1 MAFARRNSQ
10 PGGTMKTRAIRTIS
24 LCGLAL
30 LIGCWSYAAQAN
42 CKQEAKQSNWTLFRD
57 LKGANLYVR
66 VPNTYIDAVKCH
78 GREQQCADEV
88 TTSGS
93 AAEYVK
99 FLTDNYRLYREP
111 LHLEKITTV
120 FSDMLS
126 RKLMPFVLPG
136 PDCKPSQLV
145 ILDREDRG
153 DYLKDATQNDPA
165 TLTFAVTLKIE
176 DSTAPPIAILTVNY
190 YRPDPARISFWT
202 EVLPNYVTA
211 IPLNLPDDQ
220 IAALL
225 QKFANHFEVPQR
237 RGEN

>member
-1 MAFARRNSQ
+1 MYQSYNGAN
-10 PGGTMKTRAIRTIS
+10 MKTKAIRAISI
-24 LCGLAL
+24 CGLAL
-30 LIGCWSYAAQAN
+30 LIGCWSLSAHADCKPPPLQAD
-42 CKQEAKQSNWTLFRD
+42 WILFRD
-57 LKGANLYVR
+57 LKAVNLYVR

-99 FLTDNYRLYREP
+99 FLTDNDRLYREP
-111 LHLEKITTV
+111 LHAEKLISV

-126 RKLMPFVLPG
+126 RKLMPFVLRG
-136 PDCKPSQLV
+136 PDCKPPQLV
-145 ILDREDRG
+145 ILNREDRG

-165 TLTFAVTLKIE
+165 TLTFAVTLKME
-176 DSTAPPIAILTVNY
+176 DSTTPPIAILTVNY
-190 YRPDPARISFWT
+190 YRPDPARTSFWT

-220 IAALL
+220 IAALVL
-225 QKFANHFEVPQR
+225 KFADHFEKPER
-237 RGEN
+237 KGEN